1 MESKPM
7 SRRVYLDHNA
17 STPVHP
23 EVLAEM
29 LPYFS
34 DVFGNPSSIHGFG
47 REAREGM
54 DLARERVA
62 RFLKVSSQEIVFTS
76 GGTESDNFAVKGLAL
91 AKGKGHL
98 ITSQVE
104 HHAVLRACRAL
115 EAQGFGLTGVG
126 VDEFGVVDPDEVRRA
141 IRPDTLAISI
151 MHANSEVG
159 TLQPIGAIGRIARE
173 RGVPFHV
180 DAVQTFGKLPLD
192 VDALGIDMLS
202 FSAHKIY
209 GPKGAAGL
217 YIRKGTKMVAIQHGG
232 EHERRRRAGTENVP
246 GIVGLGKAVEVR
258 GRDMAEEAVRVMSL
272 RDLLWNGAR
281 QRIPEVRLNG
291 HPVERL
297 PGTANIAFR
306 HVESESI
313 VLGLDLKG
321 VAVSAGSA
329 CTAGHVEPSH
339 VLVALGL
346 PLDWAMGAVRFS
358 LGRSTT
364 ADDIDY
370 VVDCLEPLVRKLR
383 VALPAGRAG
392 GTARPSGI
400 TSSTRGTPGPAA

>member
-1 MESKPM
+1 MESNQM

-17 STPVHP
+17 STPIHP
-23 EVLAEM
+23 EVVTEM

-34 DVFGNPSSIHGFG
+34 EIFGNPSSIHAFG
-47 REAREGM
+47 REARDGV
-54 DLARERVA
+54 DRARERVA
-62 RFLKVSSQEIVFTS
+62 RFLRVSPQEIVFTS
-76 GGTESDNFAVKGLAL
+76 GGTESDNFAVKGLA
-91 AKGKGHL
+91 AARGKGHL
-98 ITSQVE
+98 ITSKVE
-104 HHAVLRACRAL
+104 HHAVLRTCQSL
-115 EAQGFGLTGVG
+115 EAQGFDAAYVG
-126 VDEFGVVDPDEVRRA
+126 VDEHGMVNPDDVRRA
-141 IRPDTLAISI
+141 IRPDTIAISI

-159 TLQPIGAIGRIARE
+159 TIQPIAAIGRIARE
-173 RGVPFHV
+173 HGIPLHV
-180 DAVQTFGKLPLD
+180 DAVQTLGKVPLD
-192 VDALGIDMLS
+192 LDAFGIDVLS
-202 FSAHKIY
+202 FSGHKIY
-209 GPKGAAGL
+209 GPKGVAAL
-217 YIRKGTKMVAIQHGG
+217 WIRKGTRMVAIQHGG

-258 GRDMAEEAVRVMSL
+258 GRDMAEEAGRGMAL
-272 RDLLWNGAR
+272 RDLLWNGVR

-321 VAVSAGSA
+321 IAVSAGSA

-370 VVDCLEPLVRKLR
+370 VVDCLAPLVRKLR
-383 VALPAGRAG
+383 VALPAGRA
-392 GTARPSGI
+392 
-400 TSSTRGTPGPAA
+400 

>member
-34 DVFGNPSSIHGFG
+34 DVYGNPSSIHAFG

-115 EAQGFGLTGVG
+115 EAQGFDLTCMG
-126 VDEFGVVDPDEVRRA
+126 VDELGMVDPDEGRHA
-141 IRPDTLAISI
+141 LRPDTIAISV

-159 TLQPIGAIGRIARE
+159 TLQPIGAIGRLARE
-173 RGVPFHV
+173 RSIPFHV
-180 DAVQTFGKLPLD
+180 DAVQTFGKIPLD
-192 VDALGIDMLS
+192 VDALGIDVLS
-202 FSAHKIY
+202 FSGHKIY
-209 GPKGAAGL
+209 GPKGIAGL
-217 YIRKGTKMVAIQHGG
+217 YIRKGTKMVSIQHGG
-232 EHERRRRAGTENVP
+232 EHERRRRAGTENLP

-258 GRDMAEEAVRVMSL
+258 ARDMQAEAERVAAL
-272 RDLLWNGAR
+272 RDRLWEGVRAR
-281 QRIPEVRLNG
+281 VPEVRLSG
-291 HPVERL
+291 HPTERL
-297 PGTANIAFR
+297 PGTASLLVR

-321 VAVSAGSA
+321 IAVSAGSA
-329 CTAGHVEPSH
+329 CTSGNVEPSH
-339 VLVALGL
+339 VLVAMGV
-346 PLDWAMGAVRFS
+346 PLDWAMSAVRCS
-358 LGRSTT
+358 LGLSTT
-364 ADDIDY
+364 ADDVDY
-370 VVDCLEPLVRKLR
+370 VIESVDTVVRRLR
-383 VALPAGRAG
+383 QALPVG
-392 GTARPSGI
+392 
-400 TSSTRGTPGPAA
+400 AA